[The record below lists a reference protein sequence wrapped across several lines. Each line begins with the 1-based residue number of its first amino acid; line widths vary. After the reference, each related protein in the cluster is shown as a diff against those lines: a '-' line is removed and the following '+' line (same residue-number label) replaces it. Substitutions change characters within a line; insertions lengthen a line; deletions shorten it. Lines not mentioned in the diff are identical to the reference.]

1 VNYELKILI
10 FAIFLKIVLGCMAAL
25 DSAAYDWTHWTALRI
40 HDFIRDGESPL
51 APVRRIIEECWEN
64 DTEYFPSHML
74 KSIESVIEEDDTN
87 GNNTTNY
94 LKMFPMERHP
104 AGPAF
109 ENREQVYPVQHSY
122 RFLEHSERRS
132 QSWDNQPVFIDESR
146 ITGSTGFCPEALTY
160 TDEISLRLRGLPFD
174 ATESDVWAFF
184 DGHARFF
191 RPENPVVL
199 IPNRYGRPSGLA
211 IVSFMNQAA
220 ARIAQ
225 KDLDRKTMG
234 TRYIEVFGP
243 LKGISRTS
251 NEGSITQITVLQ
263 ELRAH
268 LSKKGSML
276 MSMLGV
282 LLSDEA
288 RHYLRSNGIGLKE
301 FFEKC
306 ADEFVVEGK
315 RGEEQVLRLPT
326 YPSGA
331 FIGRLPTQ
339 RWGKV

>member
-10 FAIFLKIVLGCMAAL
+10 VSSPPSVLGCMAAL
-25 DSAAYDWTHWTALRI
+25 DSAAYDWTHWTELRI
-40 HDFIRDGESPL
+40 HDIIRDGESPL

-74 KSIESVIEEDDTN
+74 KSIESVIEEDES
-87 GNNTTNY
+87 NNTTNY

-104 AGPAF
+104 AGAF
-109 ENREQVYPVQHSY
+109 ENREQVYPVEHSY

-132 QSWDNQPVFIDESR
+132 QSWGNQPVFVDESR
-146 ITGSTGFCPEALTY
+146 ISGSTGFCPEALTY

-268 LSKKGSML
+268 LSKKDSML

-326 YPSGA
+326 SGA
-331 FIGRLPTQ
+331 FIGRLPIQ